1 MNKILVL
8 IILLLSLFYIFSYK
22 EYFQASS
29 SSTATT
35 ETSSTT
41 ATTETSSTTATT
53 ETSSTTATTDT
64 TLTIYK
70 KLILTVKGNEL
81 TSTNKFKLISDLV
94 KKSNIEKVEIT
105 KVSTEPTGTTAST
118 TEPTGTTASSD
129 VTTASSDVTTAS
141 SDVTTASTTTEPTG
155 TTASTTTEPT
165 GTTASTTTEPTGTT
179 SSGEGFASS
188 VTYIITISYTSNL
201 TILVLYEI
209 KKLLIVYNLLIT
221 KANDTNNKKITSIY
235 FNELGNNAFSDN
247 DESKNDS
254 DDGDDGDDNRSLN
267 INELLSK
274 KSCIDTENNCSLA
287 YEPYSEM
294 EFYDMNPI
302 TNEKFTKNEIKDVK
316 TRFDNKCKSKPNS
329 KTQLCCD
336 PYDTKLENIRQF
348 ISQEDID
355 NFNKVDVKKCNN
367 SISKIRVCPKNMSDC
382 GEGVWR
388 KPSVYEICKLKNLDK
403 DDYIVPASSQKP
415 STSASPSTTSV
426 QPEKF
431 YSESIKDIDIRKL
444 TPDCNT
450 NKCNS
455 DEIHLRIDQN
465 YNNDNVKTE
474 HYYLIEAVKRDDESY
489 LYDYYTK
496 NYNVSVN
503 DKLLYGYSG
512 NTIFHNAIYHNAFKC
527 IEYLLTTNF
536 DYSNTNKD
544 NNSVLHIACL
554 KGNYDG
560 VFKLLKHGVSIECKN
575 NHGDTALHSAVR
587 SGSYNCVKILLQ
599 NNASN
604 CILVKNDYGEIPL
617 HTSVLPVRYDL
628 ETDVEKRKSLKDRMN
643 FEIVK
648 ILVEY
653 GSDIHNKNK
662 KGETILKT
670 LTKKNKS
677 IVREEIRTYLQRKY
691 YHNYTSSEYMKMLND
706 YPEIR
711 PFELDTT
718 LDENLK
724 KNYSEYDSKVNYKD
738 LVKYYDDTVRDENL
752 YVEKKN

>member
-22 EYFQASS
+22 EYFQDSTSS
-29 SSTATT
+29 SSTNISKTTSTT

-41 ATTETSSTTATT
+41 STIEEIEVTTATT
-53 ETSSTTATTDT
+53 
-64 TLTIYK
+64 LPIKYK
-70 KLILTVKGNEL
+70 KLKITVKGNEITKDKL
-81 TSTNKFKLISDLV
+81 EKLIKELV
-94 KKSNIEKVEIT
+94 KKSNVEKVDIEK
-105 KVSTEPTGTTAST
+105 K
-118 TEPTGTTASSD
+118 SS
-129 VTTASSDVTTAS
+129 S
-141 SDVTTASTTTEPTG
+141 SDVTTASTDSNV
-155 TTASTTTEPT
+155 TTASTDSNV
-165 GTTASTTTEPTGTT
+165 TTASTESNVTTASTKQED
-179 SSGEGFASS
+179 FASNI
-188 VTYIITISYTSNL
+188 TYIIIIYYIKN
-201 TILVLYEI
+201 INPLVLYEI
-209 KKLLIVYNLLIT
+209 KSLIISQNVAISEVIDDDNKEMTT
-221 KANDTNNKKITSIY
+221 KY
-235 FNELGNNAFSDN
+235 FNELGKNNSSSKEDKDTDNSSD
-247 DESKNDS
+247 EY
-254 DDGDDGDDNRSLN
+254 DNTKKLN

-274 KSCIDTENNCSLA
+274 KSCIDTKNNCSLA

-302 TNEKFTKNEIKDVK
+302 TNERFTKNEIKDVK

-367 SISKIRVCPKNMSDC
+367 SISKIRVCPKNIKDC
-382 GEGVWR
+382 GEGKWR
-388 KPSVYEICKLKNLDK
+388 KPTVYEICKLKNLDK
-403 DDYIVPASSQKP
+403 DDYIGSNTPS
-415 STSASPSTTSV
+415 STSSSSNI
-426 QPEKF
+426 EKF
-431 YSESIKDIDIRKL
+431 YSETIKDIDVNKL
-444 TPDCNT
+444 TPDCNI

-455 DEIHLRIDQN
+455 DEIHLRIDQK
-465 YNNDNVKTE
+465 YDNDSIKTD
-474 HYYLIEAVKRDDESY
+474 HYYLIEAVKRDDEHY
-489 LYDYYTK
+489 LYEYYTK

-512 NTIFHNAIYHNAFKC
+512 NTIFHHAIYYNAFKC

-544 NNSVLHIACL
+544 NNSVLHISCL

-604 CILVKNDYGEIPL
+604 CVLIKNNYGEIPL

-628 ETDVEKRKSLKDRMN
+628 ETDIEKRKSLKDRMN
-643 FEIVK
+643 IEIVK

-670 LTKKNKS
+670 LSRKNKS
-677 IVREEIRTYLQRKY
+677 ISREEIRTYLQRKY
-691 YHNYTSSEYMKMLND
+691 FYNYTSSEYMQMLND

-718 LDENLK
+718 LDDNLK
-724 KNYSEYDSKVNYKD
+724 KNYSNYDSKVNYKD
-738 LVKYYDDTVRDENL
+738 LVKYYDENVRDENL
-752 YVEKKN
+752 YIKKKTKALKANIEHFSNSDTSDTSDKLIKDNIYSLIIIVIIVLFIIFK